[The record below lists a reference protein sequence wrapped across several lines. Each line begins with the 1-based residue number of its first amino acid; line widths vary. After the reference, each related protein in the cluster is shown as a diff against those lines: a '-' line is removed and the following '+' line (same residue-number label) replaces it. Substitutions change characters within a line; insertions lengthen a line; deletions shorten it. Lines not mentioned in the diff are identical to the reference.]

1 VFVPKDR
8 RFIDDLPFV
17 SISRLRATGVITVE
31 TTEFLVKLGDAEQV
45 FGVTLRK
52 FPCGGSYSFFA
63 CGCGRRARVL
73 RLLNG
78 AIMCCLCCISRGVR
92 YRCEPTGSSKRAAL
106 RIPKLIA
113 MLESK
118 ESLRLKPV
126 LYGTM
131 ERRARHEAA
140 LQRNLMILK
149 RHDLAALA
157 KAIDKAEE

>member
-1 VFVPKDR
+1 VLKER
-8 RFIDDLPFV
+8 RFTDELPSI
-17 SISRLRATGVITVE
+17 SISRLRATGLVDEEMREFTVE
-31 TTEFLVKLGDAEQV
+31 LGDVTAV
-45 FGVTLRK
+45 IGLALVRFPNGGSWSFFLCPHCGRKARTLR
-52 FPCGGSYSFFA
+52 S
-63 CGCGRRARVL
+63 
-73 RLLNG
+73 LNG
-78 AIMCCLCCISRGVR
+78 AIICPQCLRARGVR
-92 YRCEPTGSSKRAAL
+92 PRGDPVGLSKRAAL

-157 KAIDKAEE
+157 KAIHQAEE